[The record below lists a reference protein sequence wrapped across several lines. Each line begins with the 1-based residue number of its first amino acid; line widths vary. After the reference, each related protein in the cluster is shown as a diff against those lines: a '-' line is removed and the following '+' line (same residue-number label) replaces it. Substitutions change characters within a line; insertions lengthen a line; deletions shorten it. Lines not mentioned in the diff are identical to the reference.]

1 MSFEVN
7 LTITET
13 LNSENDGTHTDSHTR
28 AFSLGGGGCSSVN
41 NNDMILFY
49 FPPSHRSVT
58 QLSRL
63 HFLSTSSHDEEEHTL
78 RLIMLVS
85 L

>member
-1 MSFEVN
+1 ME
-7 LTITET
+7 
-13 LNSENDGTHTDSHTR
+13 HTQTR
-28 AFSLGGGGCSSVN
+28 TQGPSVWGGGCSSVN